1 MVKSFKFCDF
11 RAIVLMSAL
20 VMSTCGAHAGDSHA
34 GYYYPA
40 PETSEVYVSALSV
53 LPTVNKRSRV
63 GFMVGLN
70 RQQLNRAYAPQ
81 YHIFAKGFHA
91 DKMILVATGGSRY
104 DTIFRL
110 RALLAALTSQ
120 ARTSPMFEQSKQPE
134 NLNFFDLARLAGFS
148 QITISDGD
156 KFAHR
161 INLVSAN

>member
-1 MVKSFKFCDF
+1 MVDALKCYCG
-11 RAIVLMSAL
+11 RALLVCFSLLVLNSNA
-20 VMSTCGAHAGDSHA
+20 CAGDSHA
-34 GYYYPA
+34 GYYYPT
-40 PETSEVYVSALSV
+40 PQTSEVYVSALNV

-70 RQQLNRAYAPQ
+70 RQQIDRAYAPR

-91 DKMILVATGGSRY
+91 DKMIVVATGSGQY
-104 DTIFRL
+104 DTIYRL

-120 ARTSPMFEQSKQPE
+120 ARTSPIFEQTRQPE

-148 QITISDGD
+148 QITVSDGD